1 MSHLAPHTANEY
13 DPLQAPDDEVEK
25 FNYIR
30 DENRRIYAAMVSKLD
45 TSVGKVVKALS
56 DSNMLENTIILFMA
70 DNGAPIVGRN
80 IIVSKYYFEIYF
92 VQFNSNFIL

>member
-13 DPLQAPDDEVEK
+13 DPMQAPNDEIEK

-56 DSNMLENTIILFMA
+56 DSNMLENTVILFMA
-70 DNGAPIVGRN
+70 DNGAPVVGRN
-80 IIVSKYYFEIYF
+80 IIVSKCFIENYF
-92 VQFNSNFIL
+92 VQFKSNYIF